1 MSVYNLL
8 SNNRFV
14 NNILIAT
21 GYDARLQMAAK
32 QWKLFSYNKTK
43 TIQENAGFSHTK
55 EVEDA
60 LAIVKQKLTDTLK
73 AYVPAKGRLL
83 DFGCGPGIYMK
94 LLNSDYEVEG
104 IDVSEAMI
112 ASAKEQLP
120 GNTFYHGNFLLTDFP
135 KSYGAIYSISV
146 LEYVPVSK
154 IDEFFRKCASLLD
167 HQGIIFIQYPHA
179 LNKADLYYPDRNYIT
194 YSPELISRVASPY
207 FEILENK
214 QSYDGRD
221 TCSYDPK
228 PYPTTSKVF
237 TNGYLLIAR
246 KK

>member
-14 NNILIAT
+14 NNVLIAT

-32 QWKLFSYNKTK
+32 QWKLFSYNNTK

-55 EVEDA
+55 EVEEA
-60 LAIVKQKLTDTLK
+60 LSIVKQKLKDTLK
-73 AYVPAKGRLL
+73 AYVPEKGRLL

-94 LLNSDYEVEG
+94 MLNTDYEVEG

-135 KSYGAIYSISV
+135 KSYAAIYSISV

-154 IDEFFRKCASLLD
+154 IDEFFRKCALLLD
-167 HQGIIFIQYPHA
+167 QQGIIFIQYPHA
-179 LNKADLYYPDRNYIT
+179 LSKADLYYPDRNYIT

-207 FEILENK
+207 FEVLENR

-221 TCSYDPK
+221 TCAYDRN

>member
-1 MSVYNLL
+1 MSLYNLL

-21 GYDARLQMAAK
+21 GYDAKLQMAAK

-55 EVEDA
+55 EVEEA
-60 LAIVKQKLTDTLK
+60 LSIVKQKLKDSLK
-73 AYVPAKGRLL
+73 AHAAEKGRVL
-83 DFGCGPGIYMK
+83 DFGCGPGIYMAMLK
-94 LLNSDYEVEG
+94 DSYEVEG

-112 ASAKEQLP
+112 ASAKELLP
-120 GNTFYHGNFLLTDFP
+120 ENVFYHGNFLLTDFP
-135 KSYGAIYSISV
+135 KRYKAIYSISV

-154 IDEFFRKCASLLD
+154 IDEFFRKCASLLESG
-167 HQGIIFIQYPHA
+167 GIIFIQYPHA
-179 LNKADLYYPDRNYIT
+179 LKKADLYYPDRNYIT

-207 FEILENK
+207 FDILENR
-214 QSYDGRD
+214 QSYDGRG
-221 TCSYDPK
+221 TCDYDRK
-228 PYPTTSKVF
+228 PYPTSSKVF

>member
-1 MSVYNLL
+1 MSLYNLL

-14 NNILIAT
+14 NNVLIAT
-21 GYDARLQMAAK
+21 GYDARLQMAAR
-32 QWKLFSYNKTK
+32 QWKLFSYNQTK

-60 LAIVKQKLTDTLK
+60 LAIVKQKLKDTLK
-73 AYVPAKGRLL
+73 AYVPEKARLL

-94 LLNSDYEVEG
+94 LLNSGYEVEG

-120 GNTFYHGNFLLTDFP
+120 GNTFYLGNFLLTDFP
-135 KSYGAIYSISV
+135 KRYGAIYSISV

-154 IDEFFRKCASLLD
+154 IDEFFRKCASLLEQ
-167 HQGIIFIQYPHA
+167 QGIIFIQYPHA
-179 LNKADLYYPDRNYIT
+179 LSKADLYYPDRNYIT

-221 TCSYDPK
+221 VCDYDRK
-228 PYPTTSKVF
+228 PYPTASKVF

>member
-32 QWKLFSYNKTK
+32 QWKLFSYNTTK

-55 EVEDA
+55 EVEGA
-60 LAIVKQKLTDTLK
+60 LSIVKQKLTDTLK
-73 AYVPAKGRLL
+73 AYAPEKGRLL

-94 LLNSDYEVEG
+94 MLNSDYEVEG

-112 ASAKEQLP
+112 TSAKEQLP

-135 KSYGAIYSISV
+135 KNYAAIYSISV

-167 HQGIIFIQYPHA
+167 PKGIIFIQYPHA
-179 LNKADLYYPDRNYIT
+179 LSKADLYYPDRNYIT

-221 TCSYDPK
+221 TCNYDRK
-228 PYPTTSKVF
+228 PYPTSSKVF

>member
-1 MSVYNLL
+1 MSFYNLL

-32 QWKLFSYNKTK
+32 QWKLFSYNKAK

-60 LAIVKQKLTDTLK
+60 LAIVKQKLKDTLK
-73 AYVPAKGRLL
+73 AYVPEQGRVL
-83 DFGCGPGIYMK
+83 DFGCGPGIYMAMLK
-94 LLNSDYEVEG
+94 NDYNVEG

-120 GNTFYHGNFLLTDFP
+120 ENTFYRGNFLLTDFP
-135 KSYGAIYSISV
+135 ARYGAIYSISV

-154 IDEFFRKCASLLD
+154 ISVFFETCASLLD
-167 HQGIIFIQYPHA
+167 DKGILFIQYPHA
-179 LNKADLYYPDRNYIT
+179 LCNADLYYPDRNYIT

-207 FEILENK
+207 FEILENR

-221 TCSYDPK
+221 TCRYDQK